1 MTLTDGIVYGS
12 VLGYRPLNL
21 DLYRPA
27 GQTRPP
33 VVLFLHGG
41 GWALSDR
48 SMAGPAFPGR
58 SLFERLAGAGF
69 AVASAD
75 YRLTGE
81 ALFPAQLHDVKAAI
95 RWLRRHAGSHGFDG
109 SRIVVWGESA
119 GGHLAALAGLT
130 GDSPDPFLEGSVAEP
145 PAGPFPVPGGP
156 GSGDPEPVST
166 AVSGVVGWY
175 GVTDLVALA
184 PVVASGPGPA
194 EHDSPSSPE
203 GGLIGGRVSANLD
216 LARAASPVS
225 YVHAGAPPFLI
236 MHGTA
241 DTGVPVTQGQLL
253 AAELIDAGAKHVET
267 EWVEG
272 AGHMWTGVPPARVDE
287 IFDRSVAFLREVTS

>member
-1 MTLTDGIVYGS
+1 MTIVYGS
-12 VLGYRPLNL
+12 VFGHRPLEL
-21 DLYRPA
+21 DLYLPD

-33 VVLFLHGG
+33 VVLFVHGG
-41 GWALSDR
+41 GWALGDR
-48 SMAGPAFPGR
+48 STAGPAFPGR
-58 SLFERLAGAGF
+58 SLFERLAAAGF

-81 ALFPAQLHDVKAAI
+81 AVFPAQLHDVKAAV
-95 RWLRRHAGSHGFDG
+95 RWLRRHDDEFGFDG

-145 PAGPFPVPGGP
+145 PAGPVPVPG
-156 GSGDPEPVST
+156 DHIDAEPVST
-166 AVSGVVGWY
+166 AVSGVVDWY
-175 GVTDLVALA
+175 GITDLVALA

-203 GGLIGGRVSANLD
+203 GGLIGGQVSANPD

-241 DTGVPVTQGQLL
+241 DTGVPVIQGQLL
-253 AAELIDAGAKHVET
+253 AAALIDAGAKHVET

-272 AGHMWTGVPPARVDE
+272 ASHMWIGVPPARVDE
-287 IFDRSVAFLREVTS
+287 IFDSSVAFIRDVTS